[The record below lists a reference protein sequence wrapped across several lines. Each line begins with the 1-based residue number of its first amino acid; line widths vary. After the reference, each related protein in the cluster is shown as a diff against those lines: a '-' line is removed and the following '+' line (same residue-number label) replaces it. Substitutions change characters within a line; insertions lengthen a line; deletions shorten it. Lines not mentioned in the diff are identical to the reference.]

1 MKGEDNMSNEIKV
14 NNLDKT
20 IEAIER
26 RKAYVK
32 DMIDIHTVEVEHL
45 KNVIDNTPS
54 GYNVDVIVDKLH
66 NSRVMLRALNL
77 ELNSLNE
84 FTTRLKGGEQ
94 DE

>member
-1 MKGEDNMSNEIKV
+1 MSNEIKNNNV
-14 NNLDKT
+14 NKT

-26 RKAYVK
+26 RKAHVK

-45 KNVIDNTPS
+45 KNVIDNTPT
-54 GYNVDVIVDKLH
+54 GYNVDIIVDKLH
-66 NSRVMLRALNL
+66 TSRVMLRSLNL

-84 FTTRLKGGEQ
+84 IATLLKGGEQ

>member
-1 MKGEDNMSNEIKV
+1 MSNEIKV

-26 RKAYVK
+26 RKAHVK

-54 GYNVDVIVDKLH
+54 RYNVDVIVDKLH
-66 NSRVMLRALNL
+66 TSRVMLKSLNS
-77 ELNSLNE
+77 ELRSLNE
-84 FTTRLKGGEQ
+84 ITTLLKGGEQ

>member
-1 MKGEDNMSNEIKV
+1 MSNEVK
-14 NNLDKT
+14 NNNVDKT

-26 RKAYVK
+26 RKAHVQ

-45 KNVIDNTPS
+45 KNVIDNTPT

-66 NSRVMLRALNL
+66 TSRVMLRSLNL

-84 FTTRLKGGEQ
+84 IATLLKGGEQ